1 MTVGFAPSSAPQSAR
16 QSARIAGIG
25 AARPS
30 ERIPAAALGAPF
42 GKDAEWLRVRTG
54 ITEIR
59 RLGPDETLRDLA
71 VRAATNALADA
82 AIEPGEVDIV
92 ALASCSADT
101 AGTTPL
107 AQQVA
112 RLVAPRA
119 AAFDLNAACAGFCY
133 ALSAASALIGSAAA
147 RTVLVVGAEHMSRLV
162 DPADLGTSIL
172 FGDGA
177 GAAVVT
183 VAEDRAVGIAA
194 PAWSS
199 DGAQGD
205 VLQIVPGE
213 TALRMRGR
221 DVFRWAVDEV
231 HKVAAEAIANA
242 GIRPDDIDV
251 FVPHQANLR
260 IIEAITRRLDLHRA
274 ITAIDVVETG
284 NTSAAS
290 IPLALARLRRAPDW
304 RPGRLALLAGF
315 GAGLT
320 IAAQVVRL
328 P

>member
-1 MTVGFAPSSAPQSAR
+1 VTVSFAPSTAR
-16 QSARIAGIG
+16 RTARIAGIG
-25 AARPS
+25 EARPS
-30 ERIPAAALGAPF
+30 RRVPAAVLTEPF
-42 GKDAEWLRVRTG
+42 GKDAEWLRIRTG
-54 ITEIR
+54 ITEIH
-59 RLGPDETLRDLA
+59 RLGTDETLLDLA
-71 VRAATNALADA
+71 IRAACDALRDA
-82 AIEPGEVDIV
+82 GIAPENVDLIAV
-92 ALASCSADT
+92 ASCSTDT
-101 AGTTPL
+101 AGTGPL
-107 AQQVA
+107 AQRVA
-112 RLVAPRA
+112 SAVAPRA

-133 ALSAASALIGSAAA
+133 ALSAANAFIRSGAAH
-147 RTVLVVGAEHMSRLV
+147 TVLVVGAEHMSRLI

-177 GAAVVT
+177 GAAVV
-183 VAEDRAVGIAA
+183 AVSENGRSGIAA

-199 DGAQGD
+199 DGAQAD
-205 VLQIVPGE
+205 VLEILPGE

-231 HKVAAEAIANA
+231 HKVASKAMANA
-242 GIRPDDIDV
+242 GARPEDIDV

-260 IIEAITRRLDLHRA
+260 IVEAITRRLGLQNA
-274 ITAIDVVETG
+274 ITAIDVVEAG

-290 IPLALARLRRAPDW
+290 IPLALARLRRSGEA
-304 RPGRLALLAGF
+304 RSGQLALLAGF